1 MHVISW
7 EEYLYV
13 GSGEWGVGSGECTPL
28 AVTIGV
34 FDGVHLGHQSLI
46 QRICT
51 VSSPDPRLSTS
62 DPQPPSSLLPT
73 PHSPLPTSPPLPTV
87 ITFKQNPLQVL
98 KPKAF
103 AGDIMTLE
111 QKIGIFELLGVQL
124 TVLIDFS
131 AEFSKIKGR
140 DFISL
145 LLDSKPVQ
153 LIVLGRNF
161 RCGQGLDTGVEEI
174 QSLAEARGVNACIMP
189 PLMDGDQP
197 VSSSRIR
204 QALAAGRIAE
214 AERLLGRPIG

>member
-1 MHVISW
+1 MSMHVISW
-7 EEYLYV
+7 EEYLYM
-13 GSGEWGVGSGECTPL
+13 GTGETPL

-34 FDGVHLGHQSLI
+34 FDGVHRGHQSLI

-51 VSSPDPRLSTS
+51 VSSPDPCS
-62 DPQPPSSLLPT
+62 PSSPLPT
-73 PHSPLPTSPPLPTV
+73 PHSLLPTSPPLPTV
-87 ITFKQNPLQVL
+87 ITFRQNPLQIL

-204 QALAAGRIAE
+204 QALAAGRITE